1 MPMSGI
7 EKAPAMPG
15 DASEVFHAANAVCEA
30 NIICETGMTDWSS
43 VVLSEDE
50 RLDDLLCSG
59 RRIIQNTKEFCF
71 SLDAVLLAHYPRY
84 HKNWRVF
91 DLGTGTGVM
100 PLLIADEVK
109 EVHALEINPVMA
121 ELAQRN
127 VALNGL
133 AHKIHV
139 QEGDYR
145 CIRNLYPRE
154 SFDCVIVN
162 PPYRPLNQ
170 GQLNNLNGVARA
182 RHEVTAT
189 LSDVVKAARYLLK
202 FHGRLAMVHL
212 PERLGEIIVELAK
225 NQIQVK
231 RLQLV
236 QPKPDKPSNLM
247 LLESVVGGAPGG
259 LKAELPLIVH
269 KADGTYTEDIL
280 KIYNML

>member
-1 MPMSGI
+1 M
-7 EKAPAMPG
+7 A
-15 DASEVFHAANAVCEA
+15 EA
-30 NIICETGMTDWSS
+30 RDWSQ
-43 VVLSEDE
+43 VPLGPDE
-50 RLDDLLCSG
+50 RLDDLVCSG
-59 RRIIQNTKEFCF
+59 RRLIQNTKEFCF

-109 EVHALEINPVMA
+109 EIHALELNTVMA

-127 VALNGL
+127 VQLNGL
-133 AHKIHV
+133 QDKIHV
-139 QEGDYR
+139 AQGDYR
-145 CIRNLYPRE
+145 QIKELYPQE

-162 PPYRPLNQ
+162 PPYRPVQ
-170 GQLNNLNGVARA
+170 HGQLNSLSGVARA

-189 LSDVVKAARYLLK
+189 LQDVVKAARYLLR
-202 FHGRLAMVHL
+202 FHGRFAMVHL
-212 PERLGEIIVELAK
+212 PERLGEIMVAMHEH
-225 NQIQVK
+225 QIEPK

-247 LLESVVGGAPGG
+247 LIEGVVGAAPGG

-269 KADGTYTEDIL
+269 GQDGSYTREL
-280 KIYNML
+280 LAIYNM